1 MRNYLNYQKLQLP
14 ERVIVSYNRI
24 FFHTLPESVV
34 FIFFDYFYSRNNYTR
49 DPLVRFM
56 GDIKD
61 FFSIKNTVNETP
73 DQEQSQTSGYLEAIQ
88 SFARTTY
95 KSIYVIDYKKKGFEY
110 VSKNPLFLCG
120 HTPDEVKEMGYEFY
134 FKHVPKPDLDLL
146 LKINSVGFEFYDQ
159 IPLND
164 RKRYT
169 ISYDF
174 NIKNQEGKIILINQK
189 LTPMFLTEQGKIW
202 KAMCMVS
209 LSSAREPGNIEI
221 YKNGSNEIFKYSF
234 DGDYWKKCKKIKLS
248 SREKEI
254 LQLSTRGFTVNEIAE
269 SIFLSPD
276 TVKFHRRKLFDKL
289 QVNNISEA
297 IMYTTNNKLI

>member
-1 MRNYLNYQKLQLP
+1 
-14 ERVIVSYNRI
+14 
-24 FFHTLPESVV
+24 
-34 FIFFDYFYSRNNYTR
+34 
-49 DPLVRFM
+49 M
-56 GDIKD
+56 GNIKD
-61 FFSIKNTVNETP
+61 FFSIKNTVNEIP
-73 DQEQSQTSGYLEAIQ
+73 DQGQLQASDYLEAIE

-95 KSIYVIDYKKKGFEY
+95 KSIYVIDYQEEGFEY

-120 HTPDEVKEMGYEFY
+120 HTAGEVKEMGYEFY

-146 LKINSVGFEFYDQ
+146 LKINSVGFDFYDQ
-159 IPLND
+159 IPVKE
-164 RKRYT
+164 RKDYT

-174 NIKNQEGKIILINQK
+174 NIKNQEEKMILLNQK
-189 LTPMFLTEQGKIW
+189 LTPMFLTKQGKIW
-202 KAMCMVS
+202 KALCIVS
-209 LSSAREPGNIEI
+209 LSSEREPGNIEI

-289 QVNNISEA
+289 EVNNISEA
-297 IMYTTNNKLI
+297 IMYATNNKLI